1 MYVIEL
7 PRADVHGAFCL
18 EHQMHAFA
26 RPPSLHWRL
35 YSRYKNLALSGV
47 LALCFPPLSRP
58 IMSDPTFDT
67 CYPNWEL
74 ANQQDTQLQVSF
86 GAALMTGVYSF
97 LVVAFA
103 VAAHQL
109 R

>member
-58 IMSDPTFDT
+58 IMSDNFR
-67 CYPNWEL
+67 
-74 ANQQDTQLQVSF
+74 QSF
-86 GAALMTGVYSF
+86 TDKAEAKLKVRARARDVRDRALTDA
-97 LVVAFA
+97 VVAR
-103 VAAHQL
+103 L
-109 R
+109 